1 MTPMTDRL
9 ERSLRRLHETVGP
22 RVGAASIHGGV
33 IAVASGVPF
42 TPENLARMEAA
53 WLNDDETPREQ
64 RR

>member
-9 ERSLRRLHETVGP
+9 ERSLRRLHETFGP
-22 RVGAASIHGGV
+22 RVGVASIHGGV
-33 IAVASGVPF
+33 VAVASGVAF